1 MKFGKF
7 ELNLALTGFVKFI
20 VAARKFVSVKQASAD
35 FTVVRIKKERVWLPA
50 YKFNIRVKFD
60 LFRQNLARPFAA
72 SRVKF
77 DPNLPYPFI
86 LDSFSFLRFAS
97 IWRISSSPLLTTFS
111 SHSKFLAS
119 IFFGYLTF
127 ARICLKRFMRACFLL
142 SETMIVHGQNGVF
155 EASSI
160 EYLAMVY

>member
-35 FTVVRIKKERVWLPA
+35 FTAVRIKNARVWPPA
-50 YKFNIRVKFD
+50 YKFNVRVKFD
-60 LFRQNLARPFAA
+60 TFRQILARPF
-72 SRVKF
+72 SKPHVKF

-97 IWRISSSPLLTTFS
+97 IWRISSSPLLTIPL

-119 IFFGYLTF
+119 IFFG
-127 ARICLKRFMRACFLL
+127 
-142 SETMIVHGQNGVF
+142 
-155 EASSI
+155 
-160 EYLAMVY
+160 